1 MIEMKR
7 HVHYVFAFYQWRNF
21 FESIPLSF
29 VYLYTRAQSIRKQI
43 VEYDKKSRYPEE
55 YWTVDKEER
64 KRFLARNNVELVAS
78 PDFLSF
84 LPARETCR
92 FYIKSVLV
100 LVGVTSH
107 LW

>member
-1 MIEMKR
+1 MFITYLLSTND
-7 HVHYVFAFYQWRNF
+7 VIF

-55 YWTVDKEER
+55 YWTVDKVER

-84 LPARETCR
+84 LQARETCR